1 VLSSPSEFGRNPA
14 DKRIHVGSLHYEL
27 TSTHPV
33 IRNSITVTY
42 IVTFLIIASYK
53 YSYLL
58 TYIHA
63 YYIVC
68 RNYFFAF
75 LSVFWSIKC
84 RMKSFY

>member
-42 IVTFLIIASYK
+42 IVTFLIIAPYK

-58 TYIHA
+58 TYLHTCILHS
-63 YYIVC
+63 VQKL
-68 RNYFFAF
+68 FFR
-75 LSVFWSIKC
+75 LSV
-84 RMKSFY
+84 SFLVD